1 MQSRDKQLV
10 RVCGLRKSAPLVARL
25 RQALALAGVLSVAAS
40 GRAQPF
46 TPTINP
52 NAIPITVNNQP
63 EKIAVRPKVQEQT
76 VINIA
81 LGATANGGNTE
92 SYAATLGGRIGYVRT
107 RHQLTAEALG
117 SMGRARQES
126 RNRVDWTSRNA
137 VARLRYDIFVA
148 EHDALFVAIAPRRDA
163 FAGLDLR
170 LQNQIGYLRNLFFFS
185 DAHRFWSELGY
196 DFTYDN
202 FSIIQRT
209 QNVDITNEVRGLNP
223 ELAPDGSTVTRTT
236 TVRETGDANFVHSAR
251 VFFGYT
257 NRLFAS
263 ANLSVG
269 VETLLDFQDK
279 RNVRVNSLAELTS
292 SITHSFKLGVQARI
306 LFDNVPVPGTRSF
319 DTVAALQLVY
329 TFDSLAGAL
338 NAPCPICDCSSQ
350 VNAARA
356 SCRSSDPLRQ
366 ISP

>member
-1 MQSRDKQLV
+1 
-10 RVCGLRKSAPLVARL
+10 VARL
-25 RQALALAGVLSVAAS
+25 GQALVLASVVTFATS

-46 TPTINP
+46 SPTINP
-52 NAIPITVNNQP
+52 NAIPITVSNQP

-76 VINIA
+76 LINIA

-92 SYAATLGGRIGYVRT
+92 SYAATLGGRIGYLRT
-107 RHQLTAEALG
+107 RHQLTIEALG

-202 FSIIQRT
+202 FSVVERT
-209 QNVDITNEVRGLNP
+209 QTEDISDAVRALDPALVP
-223 ELAPDGSTVTRTT
+223 EGSTVTRTT
-236 TVRETGDANFVHSAR
+236 TVRETGDAGYIHSAR
-251 VFFGYT
+251 VFLGYT

-279 RNVRVNSLAELTS
+279 RNVRVNGLTELTS
-292 SITHSFKLGVQARI
+292 SITHSFKLGIQARI
-306 LFDNVPVPGTRSF
+306 LFDNVPVPGTRPF

-338 NAPCPICDCSSQ
+338 NAPCPVCDCTSQ

-356 SCRSSDPLRQ
+356 SCRSGDPLRQ
-366 ISP
+366 IAP